1 MSPIP
6 TSDLAADLRELTALP
21 GPVGSEGP
29 VAEWLAQRLEGMS
42 LAPAIDSMGN
52 LCLPCDGERPRVLVT
67 AHMDQVAWI
76 VSRVDRGGAL
86 CLPLGGPDASVGE
99 HVPVRVLGDAHAPI
113 DAQLEARDGGSAAIT
128 APSLEGVEVG
138 DRVVFATELDVRDD
152 GSVQGQ
158 SLDDRVGCLM
168 ALHAA
173 RELAGQRPE
182 VAFAWTVREEAE
194 QSGVVRVAR
203 DMQPDAMVGLDI
215 TYAVGSDEG
224 AQSPL
229 EPGGGPAITLLDG
242 GMVGNWPLVRSFD
255 AAATSLG
262 IEWQREVVSGGV
274 SEAGRVQRM
283 LGIPSIALLVP
294 IHNPHSRREVA
305 FLSDI
310 AAAIDL
316 LVVAVRELAAT
327 SAAAL

>member
-1 MSPIP
+1 MSPVP
-6 TSDLAADLRELTALP
+6 TNELASDLRELTALQ

-42 LAPAIDSMGN
+42 LAPAVDSMGN

-76 VSRVDRGGAL
+76 VSRVERAGAF
-86 CLPLGGPDASVGE
+86 CLPLGGPDAPRGKPVG
-99 HVPVRVLGDAHAPI
+99 VRVLGDAHPPV
-113 DAQLEARDGGSAAIT
+113 DARLERLADGGAKSA
-128 APSLEGVEVG
+128 APSLDGVQVG
-138 DRVVFATELDVRDD
+138 DRVVFATELAVNDD
-152 GSVQGQ
+152 GSVRGQ
-158 SLDDRVGCLM
+158 SLDDRVGCLI
-168 ALHAA
+168 ALHTAQ
-173 RELAGQRPE
+173 ELAGERSE

-203 DMQPDAMVGLDI
+203 DMLPEVMVGIDI
-215 TYAVGSDEG
+215 TYAVGPDEG

-229 EPGGGPAITLLDG
+229 APGAGPAITLLDG
-242 GMVGNWPLVRSFD
+242 GMVGNWPLIRSFD
-255 AAATSLG
+255 AAAASLG
-262 IEWQREVVSGGV
+262 IDWQREVVSGGV

-294 IHNPHSRREVA
+294 IHNPHSCREVA

-310 AAAIDL
+310 ASAIDV
-316 LVVAVRELAAT
+316 LVVAVRQLAAAP
-327 SAAAL
+327 AAAI

>member
-67 AHMDQVAWI
+67 AHMDQVGWI

-86 CLPLGGPDASVGE
+86 CLPLGGPDAPEGE
-99 HVPVRVLGDAHAPI
+99 RVPVRVLGDAHAPI
-113 DAQLEARDGGSAAIT
+113 DAQLVAREGGGAAIA

-152 GSVQGQ
+152 GTVQGQ

-168 ALHAA
+168 ALQAA
-173 RELAGQRPE
+173 KELAGQRPE
-182 VAFAWTVREEAE
+182 VALAWTVREEAE

-215 TYAVGSDEG
+215 TYAVGPDEG

-229 EPGGGPAITLLDG
+229 EPGAGPAITLLDG

-294 IHNPHSRREVA
+294 IHNPHSCREVA
-305 FLSDI
+305 FLSDV
-310 AAAIDL
+310 AAAIDV
-316 LVVAVRELAAT
+316 LVVAVRELAAAT
-327 SAAAL
+327 AAAI